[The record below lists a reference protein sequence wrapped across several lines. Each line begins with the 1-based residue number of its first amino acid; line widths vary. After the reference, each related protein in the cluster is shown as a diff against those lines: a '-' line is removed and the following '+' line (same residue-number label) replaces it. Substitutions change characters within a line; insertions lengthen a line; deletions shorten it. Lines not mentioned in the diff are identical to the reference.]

1 MLIRLTLWCIFVLE
15 LPQFLFVWQ
24 GSGHRIVLNTET
36 RVFVM
41 KSRLKRWLLPT
52 FTLGMDNASCHIN
65 YAVDRKSNLT
75 TAKLIYFFWQ
85 KSLIKIY
92 SYIWARE
99 TLLPQ
104 STESLKSVPKNW
116 QILMPDLVHYI
127 YCLYTWYLPILL
139 PKPKTSQCWIV
150 QAV

>member
-1 MLIRLTLWCIFVLE
+1 MEKSQNWPEKGQAMWARLRKQKTAIRGSVQKRHQWI
-15 LPQFLFVWQ
+15 LFYD
-24 GSGHRIVLNTET
+24 
-36 RVFVM
+36 F
-41 KSRLKRWLLPT
+41 K
-52 FTLGMDNASCHIN
+52 
-65 YAVDRKSNLT
+65 
-75 TAKLIYFFWQ
+75 FWQ